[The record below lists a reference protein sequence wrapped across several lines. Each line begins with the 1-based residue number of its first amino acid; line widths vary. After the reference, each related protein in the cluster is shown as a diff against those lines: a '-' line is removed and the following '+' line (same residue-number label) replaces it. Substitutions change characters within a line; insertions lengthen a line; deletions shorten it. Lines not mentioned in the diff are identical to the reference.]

1 MSPETISI
9 IKDLVVIILSVTAIV
24 LCVALTVGFIRLF
37 PYLRRSASNL
47 EQTTE
52 ATAQISQDF
61 AAVSEGVAQNLSK
74 TTENLE
80 KTTAATAQ
88 ISQDFAAVS
97 QEASQN
103 FAKSVENVAQAT
115 QDLRYFVG
123 VLEFIASLTDIRGL
137 ANRLDLGSIK
147 NLRDFGRFFLEH
159 TPDFSRIFSRWRS
172 G

>member
-1 MSPETISI
+1 MNPETIAI
-9 IKDLVVIILSVTAIV
+9 IKDIAIIILAVTAIV

-37 PYLRRSASNL
+37 PHLRRSAQNL
-47 EQTTE
+47 AETTA

-61 AAVSEGVAQNLSK
+61 AAISEGAAQNLSK

-88 ISQDFAAVS
+88 FSQDFAAVS
-97 QEASQN
+97 KDASQN
-103 FAKSVENVAQAT
+103 FAESVANVAQAT
-115 QDLRYFVG
+115 RDLRHFAG

-137 ANRLDLGSIK
+137 ATHLDFRNIK

-159 TPDFSRIFSRWRS
+159 TPDFTRIFSRWR
-172 G
+172 GG